1 MYMRGDNLLVQSPDF
16 WEFCNEIRNISNKNT
31 LIWKV
36 KKMAMD
42 RGFRGKLSMQQN
54 DGKSHTVIMIC
65 NKSGKSTAKNP
76 SIKAEC
82 PFLLQFERKTFL
94 QKQLDKQKMKTIV
107 DPN

>member
-16 WEFCNEIRNISNKNT
+16 WEFCNDIKNITNKNT

-42 RGFRGKLSMQQN
+42 RGKLSMQNN
-54 DGKSHTVIMIC
+54 DAKNPHSVIMIC
-65 NKSGKSTAKNP
+65 NKAGKSTAKNP

-82 PFLLQFERKTFL
+82 PFYLHFERKSFL
-94 QKQLDKQKMKTIV
+94 
-107 DPN
+107 